1 MGATSRS
8 KRTAAPGCRSAGS
21 FGGSLETHIDDNVR
35 GTWRTETFDGTV
47 SQGTFNGTMNMDP
60 EVLTWDCMIRGKGVS
75 GPGAGTLIWC
85 QNVKTEPG
93 PGGLAT
99 VTGTILAPHGL

>member
-1 MGATSRS
+1 M
-8 KRTAAPGCRSAGS
+8 
-21 FGGSLETHIDDNVR
+21 R

-60 EVLTWDCMIRGKGVS
+60 EVLTWVCMIRGRGVS

-85 QNVKTEPG
+85 LNVKTELG
-93 PGGLAT
+93 PLAPAT
-99 VTGTILAPHGL
+99 RTGTILAPHGL

>member
-1 MGATSRS
+1 M
-8 KRTAAPGCRSAGS
+8 
-21 FGGSLETHIDDNVR
+21 R

-47 SQGTFNGTMNMDP
+47 SEGTFNGTMNMDP

-75 GPGAGTLIWC
+75 GPSAGTLIWC

-99 VTGTILAPHGL
+99 ADGHDPGAARVVTLALGGRGAAPPKGAP